1 MKQTRNILMTIF
13 SLMLLAAA
21 AIYICGD
28 YLEVD
33 MAMLTSENDKQT
45 GYVVQMV
52 MILLTLCLVPLA
64 LRLFKFKQI
73 HASLLASPAAALLKW
88 GIVRILVLGLLL
100 VANTLLYY
108 IYGFEPS
115 FGYLAVMVLLTMPF
129 VFPTMS
135 RCKAETEEEKAVE
148 AEEKAEEEVEA

>member
-1 MKQTRNILMTIF
+1 MKKTRNILVVIY
-13 SLMLLAAA
+13 SLMLLASA

-33 MAMLTSENDKQT
+33 MAVLTSDTDKQT

-52 MILLTLCLVPLA
+52 MILLTLSLVPLA

-73 HASLLASPAAALLKW
+73 HASLLVSPATALLKW

-100 VANTLLYY
+100 VTNTLLYY

-115 FGYLAVMVLLTMPF
+115 FGYLAVMILLTMPF
-129 VFPTMS
+129 VVPTMS
-135 RCKAETEEEKAVE
+135 RCKAETEEEKVEE
-148 AEEKAEEEVEA
+148 AEKEVEA

>member
-1 MKQTRNILMTIF
+1 MKKTRNILVVIYA
-13 SLMLLAAA
+13 LMLLAAA

-33 MAMLTSENDKQT
+33 MAVLTSDTDKQT

-73 HASLLASPAAALLKW
+73 HASLLVSPATALLKW

-100 VANTLLYY
+100 VTNTLLYY

-115 FGYLAVMVLLTMPF
+115 FGYLAVMILLTMPF
-129 VFPTMS
+129 VVPTMS
-135 RCKAETEEEKAVE
+135 RCKAETEEEKV
-148 AEEKAEEEVEA
+148 EKAEKEVEA

>member
-13 SLMLLAAA
+13 SLMLLVAA

-33 MAMLTSENDKQT
+33 MAVLTSYTDKQT

-52 MILLTLCLVPLA
+52 MILLTLSLVPLA

-73 HASLLASPAAALLKW
+73 HASLLVSPATALLKW
-88 GIVRILVLGLLL
+88 GIVRIFVLGLLL
-100 VANTLLYY
+100 VANTFLYY

>member
-1 MKQTRNILMTIF
+1 MKKTRNILVVIY

-33 MAMLTSENDKQT
+33 MAVLTSDTDKQT
-45 GYVVQMV
+45 GYIVQMV
-52 MILLTLCLVPLA
+52 MILLTLSLVPLA

-73 HASLLASPAAALLKW
+73 HASLLVSPATALLKW

-100 VANTLLYY
+100 VTNTLLYY

-115 FGYLAVMVLLTMPF
+115 FGYLAVMILLTMPF
-129 VFPTMS
+129 VVPTMS
-135 RCKAETEEEKAVE
+135 RCKAETEEEKVEE
-148 AEEKAEEEVEA
+148 AEKEVEA

>member
-1 MKQTRNILMTIF
+1 MKKTRNILVVIY

-33 MAMLTSENDKQT
+33 MAVLTSDTDKQT

-52 MILLTLCLVPLA
+52 MILLTLSLVPLA

-73 HASLLASPAAALLKW
+73 HASLLVSPATALLKW

-100 VANTLLYY
+100 VTNTLLYY

-115 FGYLAVMVLLTMPF
+115 FGYLAVMILLTMPF
-129 VFPTMS
+129 VVPTMS
-135 RCKAETEEEKAVE
+135 RCKAETEEEKVEE
-148 AEEKAEEEVEA
+148 AEKEVEA

>member
-1 MKQTRNILMTIF
+1 MKKTRNILVVIYA
-13 SLMLLAAA
+13 LMLLAAA

-33 MAMLTSENDKQT
+33 MAVLTSDTDKQT

-52 MILLTLCLVPLA
+52 MILLTLSLVPLA

-73 HASLLASPAAALLKW
+73 HASLLVSPATALLKW

-100 VANTLLYY
+100 VTNTLLYY

-115 FGYLAVMVLLTMPF
+115 FGYLAVMILLTMPF
-129 VFPTMS
+129 VVPTMS
-135 RCKAETEEEKAVE
+135 RCKAETEEEKVEE
-148 AEEKAEEEVEA
+148 AEKEVEA

>member
-1 MKQTRNILMTIF
+1 MKKTRNILVVIY

-33 MAMLTSENDKQT
+33 MAVLTSDTDKQT
-45 GYVVQMV
+45 GYVVQMM

-73 HASLLASPAAALLKW
+73 HASLLANPAAALLKW
-88 GIVRILVLGLLL
+88 GVIRMLVLGLLL
-100 VANTLLYY
+100 VTNTLLYY

-115 FGYLAVMVLLTMPF
+115 FGYLAVMILLTMPF
-129 VFPTMS
+129 VVPTMS
-135 RCKAETEEEKAVE
+135 RCKAETEEEKVEE
-148 AEEKAEEEVEA
+148 AEKEVEA

>member
-1 MKQTRNILMTIF
+1 MKKTRNILVVIYC
-13 SLMLLAAA
+13 LMLLAAA

-33 MAMLTSENDKQT
+33 MAVLTSDTDKQT

-52 MILLTLCLVPLA
+52 MILLTLSLVPLA

-73 HASLLASPAAALLKW
+73 HASLLASPATALLKW

-100 VANTLLYY
+100 VTNTLLYY

-115 FGYLAVMVLLTMPF
+115 FGYLAVMILLTMPF
-129 VFPTMS
+129 VVPTMS
-135 RCKAETEEEKAVE
+135 RCKAETEEEKVEE
-148 AEEKAEEEVEA
+148 AEKEVEA

>member
-1 MKQTRNILMTIF
+1 MKKTRNILVVIY

-33 MAMLTSENDKQT
+33 MAVLTSDTDKQT

-52 MILLTLCLVPLA
+52 MILLTLSLVPLA
-64 LRLFKFKQI
+64 LRLFKFKLI

-88 GIVRILVLGLLL
+88 GSVRILVLGLLL
-100 VANTLLYY
+100 VTNTLLYY

-115 FGYLAVMVLLTMPF
+115 FGYLAVMILLTMPF
-129 VFPTMS
+129 VVPTMS
-135 RCKAETEEEKAVE
+135 RCKAETEEEKVEE
-148 AEEKAEEEVEA
+148 AEKEVEA